1 MVLGEV
7 PPLWQGLGAA
17 SIMTGLVVTRA

>member
-7 PPLWQGLGAA
+7 PFF
-17 SIMTGLVVTRA
+17 